1 MRILPVC
8 IAATLAVF
16 TVGTAMAA
24 DPYQLDQRDPA
35 YQKSIGHL
43 AQASQALAVARN
55 ELSKAQAAYQLPG
68 LNTQQMQEQLRPLE
82 DTLAVLISPEKKRM
96 AHQTMVPDGL
106 FFTPLS
112 SGE

>member
-16 TVGTAMAA
+16 TISTTQAT
-24 DPYQLDQRDPA
+24 DPYQLDQRNPA
-35 YQKSIGHL
+35 YQKSMEHL
-43 AQASQALAVARN
+43 AQASQALAIAKL

-68 LNTQQMQEQLRPLE
+68 LNTQQMQDQLRPLE

-96 AHQTMVPDGL
+96 AHQTVVPDGL